1 MAELD
6 NPGADAAR
14 AWIEPSAGD
23 ANTVTLRIAGEI
35 DIATVPALQPT
46 ISRLTERRPERVV
59 IDLTDVVFMDSSGI
73 ALLLG
78 LAAQVD
84 SVELANPS
92 SIVRRVIEL
101 AGLATTLRMTS

>member
-6 NPGADAAR
+6 NLGTDGAR
-14 AWIEPSAGD
+14 AWVDPGTGD
-23 ANTVTLRIAGEI
+23 AANVTLRVAGEV
-35 DIATVPALQPT
+35 DIASVPALQPT
-46 ISRLTERRPERVV
+46 VQRLIEQRPDRVV

-73 ALLLG
+73 ALLLA

-101 AGLATTLRMTS
+101 AGLSTALHMTP